1 MMMGVDAQLAERARQ
16 GNPIRVAMA
25 GCGFMGRGLVNQIV
39 NSVPGMTIAAIAVRD
54 PAKAIKALGDA
65 GVGDVAVADH
75 LSRLNTA
82 IRRDIPSVTEDFEA
96 ITRADGIDVVID
108 VTGAV
113 EFGCHLALDCFANGK
128 HLVLMNAEVDA
139 TVGAELGRL
148 ADAASVVFTGCDG
161 DQPGVQ
167 LNLIRFVRSIG
178 VTPLVSGNIKGLQ
191 DPYRNP
197 TTQEGFA
204 RRWGQDPSMVTSF
217 ADGTKMSVEQAIVAN
232 ATGMSVHQRGM
243 LGRDH
248 DGHVDELTERYD
260 IDELRAL
267 GGAVDYV
274 VGAKPNPGIYCLGT
288 HDDPKQRQY
297 LELYKLGEGPLYSF
311 YTPYHLCHFEVP
323 ITAARAVLMGD
334 ATVRA
339 RQTRYVEAVTTA
351 KIDLQAG
358 TVLDRLGGYHYYGQ
372 AEKGHIVRDER
383 LLPVGAAE
391 GCRLLRDVPK
401 DAAITYDDVTVPP
414 GRLVDRLLDAQ
425 RKLPVGVPP
434 GVLTGLDRR

>member
-1 MMMGVDAQLAERARQ
+1 MMMGVDALLAERARQ
-16 GNPIRVAMA
+16 GKPIRVAMA

-39 NSVPGMTIAAIAVRD
+39 NSVPGMTLSAIAVRD
-54 PAKAIKALGDA
+54 PSKGIKALGDA
-65 GVGDVAVADH
+65 GVNDVAVAHSVGQLD
-75 LSRLNTA
+75 RA
-82 IRRDIPSVTEDFEA
+82 IRCEIPAVTDDFGV
-96 ITRADGIDVVID
+96 ITRSDGIDVVID

-113 EFGCHLALDCFANGK
+113 EFGCHLALDCFTNGK

-139 TVGAELGRL
+139 TVGAELGRR
-148 ADAASVVFTGCDG
+148 AAAAGVVFTGCDG

-167 LNLIRFVRSIG
+167 MNLIRFVRSIG

-197 TTQEGFA
+197 TTQDGFA
-204 RRWGQDPSMVTSF
+204 RRWGQDPWMVTSF
-217 ADGTKMSVEQAIVAN
+217 ADGTKMSVEQSIVAN

-248 DGHVDELTERYD
+248 DGHVDELTEWYD

-288 HDDPKQRQY
+288 QDDPKQRHY
-297 LELYKLGEGPLYSF
+297 LELYKLGKGPLYSF

-339 RQTRYVEAVTTA
+339 QGTRYVEAVTTA
-351 KIDLQAG
+351 KIDLKAG
-358 TVLDRLGGYHYYGQ
+358 TVLDRLGGYHYYGE
-372 AEKGHIVRDER
+372 AEKAHIARDER

-391 GCRLLRDVPK
+391 GCELVRDVPK
-401 DAAITYDDVTVPP
+401 DATLTYDDVVLPS
-414 GRLVDRLLDAQ
+414 GRLVDQLLEMQ
-425 RKLPVGVPP
+425 HELPVGVPP
-434 GVLTGLDRR
+434 GLLADV

>member
-1 MMMGVDAQLAERARQ
+1 MMMGVDVLLAERARQ
-16 GNPIRVAMA
+16 GNPVRVALA

-39 NSVPGMTIAAIAVRD
+39 NSVPGMTLAAIAVRSPD
-54 PAKAIKALGDA
+54 KALKALSDS
-65 GVGDVAVADH
+65 GVDNAVVVDN
-75 LSRLNTA
+75 LPGLQRA
-82 IRRDIPSVTEDFEA
+82 IQRDIPAVTDDFEA
-96 ITRADGIDVVID
+96 ITKVQGIDVVID

-148 ADAASVVFTGCDG
+148 ADAAGVVFTGCDG

-167 LNLIRFVRSIG
+167 MNLIRFVRSIG

-204 RRWGQDPSMVTSF
+204 KRWGQDPWMVTSF
-217 ADGTKMSVEQAIVAN
+217 ADGTKMSVEQSIVAN
-232 ATGMSVHQRGM
+232 ATGMSVHKRGM

-248 DGHVDELTERYD
+248 EGHVDELTERYD
-260 IDELRAL
+260 IEELRAL

-274 VGAKPNPGIYCLGT
+274 VYAKPNPGIYCLGA
-288 HDDPKQRQY
+288 HDDPKQQHY
-297 LELYKLGEGPLYSF
+297 LELYKLGKGPLYSF

-323 ITAARAVLMGD
+323 ITAARASLTGD

-339 RQTRYVEAVTTA
+339 LPTRHVEAVTTA
-351 KIDLQAG
+351 KVDLKAG
-358 TVLDRLGGYHYYGQ
+358 TVLDRLGGYHYYGE
-372 AEKGHIVRDER
+372 AEKAHIARGER
-383 LLPVGAAE
+383 LLPIGAAE
-391 GCRLLRDVPK
+391 GCELIRDIPK
-401 DAAITYDDVTVPP
+401 DTTLTYDDVRLPQ
-414 GRLVDRLLDAQ
+414 GRLVDELLEAQ
-425 RKLPVGVPP
+425 SRLPVGVPP
-434 GVLTGLDRR
+434 GIAANA

>member
-1 MMMGVDAQLAERARQ
+1 MMGVDALLAERARQ
-16 GNPIRVAMA
+16 GKPIRVAMA

-39 NSVPGMTIAAIAVRD
+39 NSVPGMTLSAIAVRD
-54 PAKAIKALGDA
+54 PNKGIKALGDA
-65 GVGDVAVADH
+65 GVNDVAVAHSVGQLD
-75 LSRLNTA
+75 RA
-82 IRRDIPSVTEDFEA
+82 IRAEMPAVTDDFGA
-96 ITRADGIDVVID
+96 ITRAHGIDVVID

-113 EFGCHLALDCFANGK
+113 EFGCHLALDCFTNGK

-139 TVGAELGRL
+139 TVGAELGRR
-148 ADAASVVFTGCDG
+148 ASAAGVVFTGCDG

-167 LNLIRFVRSIG
+167 MNLIRFVRSIG

-204 RRWGQDPSMVTSF
+204 RRWGQDPWMVTSF
-217 ADGTKMSVEQAIVAN
+217 ADGTKMSVEQSIVAN

-248 DGHVDELTERYD
+248 DGHVDELTEWYD

-274 VGAKPNPGIYCLGT
+274 VGANPNPGIYCLGT
-288 HDDPKQRQY
+288 QDDPKQRHY
-297 LELYKLGEGPLYSF
+297 LELYKLGKGPLYSF

-339 RQTRYVEAVTTA
+339 QGTRYVEAVATA
-351 KIDLQAG
+351 KIDLKAG
-358 TVLDRLGGYHYYGQ
+358 TVLDRLGGYHYYGE
-372 AEKGHIVRDER
+372 AEKAHIARDER

-391 GCRLLRDVPK
+391 GCELARDVPK
-401 DAAITYDDVTVPP
+401 DATLTYDDVILPP
-414 GRLVDRLLDAQ
+414 GRLVDQLLEAQ
-425 RKLPVGVPP
+425 GRLPVGVPP
-434 GVLTGLDRR
+434 GLLADVITP